1 MLNKA
6 TIEVTDKHINEAY
19 NYVNSTSHAKFSPL
33 EIAVAE
39 ALNIDTERVEVKHDK
54 VYVWMYD
61 DSDYM
66 LYTYDEESRIKVYDF
81 INEWELVTDE
91 QTDEDEVFKFEGDL
105 ISFNMEMDNDT
116 GTHSNNWHGASL
128 DFSGFADE
136 LDAHNKKN
144 LKFRLT
150 DDEY

>member
-1 MLNKA
+1 MLDKA
-6 TIEVTDKHINEAY
+6 TIEVTDKHINHGY
-19 NYVNSTSHAKFSPL
+19 NSINNTDRASLSPL

-39 ALNIDTERVEVKHDK
+39 ALKVDPERVEVKHDK
-54 VYVWMYD
+54 TYIWMYD

-66 LYTYDEESRIKVYDF
+66 LYTYDEESYIKVYDF
-81 INEWELVTDE
+81 LNEWQLVL
-91 QTDEDEVFKFEGDL
+91 QGVEDGIPTKFEGDL
-105 ISFNMEMDNDT
+105 ITFNIEVDNDT
-116 GTHSNNWHGASL
+116 GTHSNHWSGASL

-136 LDAHNKKN
+136 PDTHKKN